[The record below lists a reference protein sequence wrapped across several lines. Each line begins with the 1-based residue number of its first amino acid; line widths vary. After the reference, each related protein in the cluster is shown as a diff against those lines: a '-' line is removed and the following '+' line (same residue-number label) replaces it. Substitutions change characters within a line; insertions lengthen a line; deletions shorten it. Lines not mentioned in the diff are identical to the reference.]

1 MADNKPEYF
10 PNISERK
17 LLPIFKP
24 KIKIKTLKIN
34 VKTVVSEILIPDML
48 APIPSAKLF
57 ILKANA
63 KETASLSSILPEPSI
78 SAVLFLVNISS

>member
-1 MADNKPEYF
+1 M
-10 PNISERK
+10 
-17 LLPIFKP
+17 
-24 KIKIKTLKIN
+24 
-34 VKTVVSEILIPDML
+34 KTVVSEILIPDML